1 MVQLITKKLA
11 QRELFP
17 YHTPRV
23 IQHNTNIIL
32 TYFTR
37 KQHTL
42 YENIIREND
51 FFTQNKD
58 PRYISPPLNIPLVQ
72 ISTHKCNPK
81 KDINT
86 NTNKIQVQCDNAHI
100 YDKTGKHLITIPY
113 NRLAWLWTQYNRM
126 RHQPHNLIPSTQTFE
141 IEMTWLYQRYK
152 HRIPKN
158 DPLKKLTRLAQ
169 SITRLHHNIL

>member
-51 FFTQNKD
+51 LSIQNKG
-58 PRYISPPLNIPLVQ
+58 PRHISPPLNIPLVK
-72 ISTHKCNPK
+72 ISTHECNPK
-81 KDINT
+81 KYINT
-86 NTNKIQVQCDNAHI
+86 NTNKIQVQDDIAHI
-100 YDKTGKHLITIPY
+100 YDETCKHLITIP
-113 NRLAWLWTQYNRM
+113 NKTCM
-126 RHQPHNLIPSTQTFE
+126 VVKLIQSNSTPT
-141 IEMTWLYQRYK
+141 
-152 HRIPKN
+152 
-158 DPLKKLTRLAQ
+158 TRLNTLYP
-169 SITRLHHNIL
+169 IF